1 VLITLKPGSDAQFY
15 LDSLIGIRNGSG
27 ARLRLNEG
35 QVFSYD
41 DNLELYANVPEWINL
56 LPVQEGN
63 SQPVQPVEEE
73 NSEKPEILW

>member
-1 VLITLKPGSDAQFY
+1 MDAQFY
-15 LDSLIGIRNGSG
+15 LDSLVGIRNGSG

-41 DNLELYANVPEWINL
+41 ENLKLYANVQEWINL

-73 NSEKPEILW
+73 NSQDSESLW

>member
-1 VLITLKPGSDAQFY
+1 VDAQFY
-15 LDSLIGIRNGSG
+15 LDSLVGIRNGSG

-41 DNLELYANVPEWINL
+41 ENLKLYANVQEWINL

-73 NSEKPEILW
+73 NSQDSESLW